1 MEKISKHK
9 KINGI
14 KAWLQMFGERDNECF
29 SIEVKTPTET
39 WDISMQYNYDLE
51 DGYPIEPMD
60 WCRRSFKH
68 VGDNAIRDR
77 SDKELD
83 EIIECLN
90 EIKVC
95 W

>member
-1 MEKISKHK
+1 
-9 KINGI
+9 
-14 KAWLQMFGERDNECF
+14 MFGERDNETF
-29 SIEVKTPTET
+29 FIEVTTSENT
-39 WDISMQYNYDLE
+39 WDISMQFNYDLE
-51 DGYPIEPMD
+51 NGIDITPYD

-68 VGDNAIRDR
+68 VGDNSIADR

-83 EIIECLN
+83 EIIKSLN